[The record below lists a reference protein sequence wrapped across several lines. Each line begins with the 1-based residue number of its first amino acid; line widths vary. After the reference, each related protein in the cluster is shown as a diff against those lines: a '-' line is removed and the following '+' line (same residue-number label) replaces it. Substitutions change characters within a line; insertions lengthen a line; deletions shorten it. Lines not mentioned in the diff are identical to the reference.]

1 MAGLKGVFHRLPLEK
16 KLGAKVDEFKRILKK
31 SDGKVEYDW
40 RDVEYIRTK
49 NDYLDWKYK
58 MGGDRNFDSSRPRR
72 SGLKDCIDSFKRVA
86 AVEEEIAV
94 KTISKQVKSIFHSS
108 HLIVLIPLLLL
119 LNLVKSVVGGAED
132 LVHSRGVAARWTP
145 AEGGGEEREPG
156 RIGGAVTRPVQEA
169 KARGEKIDDGSCLKP
184 IQSTITLHYNTY
196 AYCLSFVSLTY
207 KYLYT

>member
-1 MAGLKGVFHRLPLEK
+1 MAGFKGVFHRLPLEK

-86 AVEEEIAV
+86 AVEEEMAV
-94 KTISKQVKSIFHSS
+94 KTISKQVKSRFPQFAPNCPNT
-108 HLIVLIPLLLL
+108 PLT
-119 LNLVKSVVGGAED
+119 VTQSRKICCRW
-132 LVHSRGVAARWTP
+132 SRG
-145 AEGGGEEREPG
+145 PG
-156 RIGGAVTRPVQEA
+156 TLPR
-169 KARGEKIDDGSCLKP
+169 RG
-184 IQSTITLHYNTY
+184 ST
-196 AYCLSFVSLTY
+196 ADSG
-207 KYLYT
+207 

>member
-86 AVEEEIAV
+86 AVEEEMAV
-94 KTISKQVKSIFHSS
+94 KTISKQVKSISQFAPYC
-108 HLIVLIPLLLL
+108 LIPLLLL
-119 LNLVKSVVGGAED
+119 VLTQSRKICCRW
-132 LVHSRGVAARWTP
+132 SRG
-145 AEGGGEEREPG
+145 PG
-156 RIGGAVTRPVQEA
+156 TLPR
-169 KARGEKIDDGSCLKP
+169 RGSTVGSG
-184 IQSTITLHYNTY
+184 
-196 AYCLSFVSLTY
+196 
-207 KYLYT
+207 

>member
-16 KLGAKVDEFKRILKK
+16 KLGAKVDEFKRILNK

-86 AVEEEIAV
+86 AVEEEMAV
-94 KTISKQVKSIFHSS
+94 KTISKQVKSIFHSPNCPNT
-108 HLIVLIPLLLL
+108 PLT
-119 LNLVKSVVGGAED
+119 VTQSRKICCRW
-132 LVHSRGVAARWTP
+132 SRG
-145 AEGGGEEREPG
+145 PG
-156 RIGGAVTRPVQEA
+156 TLPR
-169 KARGEKIDDGSCLKP
+169 RG
-184 IQSTITLHYNTY
+184 STADYG
-196 AYCLSFVSLTY
+196 
-207 KYLYT
+207 